1 MSVRAIHVDEV
12 APQRWRNGGGF
23 TRELLAWP
31 AVEAWRLRVSVAE
44 VESDGPFSSLPA
56 VERWFAVLDGNGVE
70 LTVGGIAH
78 VVTRDAAPLH
88 FSGEATTACRLL
100 DGPTRDLNLML
111 RGIRGG
117 MFRAEAGQ
125 PWRPRAA
132 HCGLFAAVAGQCVG
146 SGQFAVPA
154 RCLLWF
160 AEAPASLTFIPTQ
173 PDAGAIGWWLAAT
186 PQEHAAWA

>member
-12 APQRWRNGGGF
+12 APQRWHNGGGF

-31 AVEAWRLRVSVAE
+31 AVEAWRLRVSVAD
-44 VESDGPFSSLPA
+44 VESDGPFSSFAA

-70 LTVGGIAH
+70 LTVGGTVH
-78 VVTRDAAPLH
+78 VLTQGTDPLH

-100 DGPTRDLNLML
+100 AGPTRDLNLML

-132 HCGLFAAVAGQCVG
+132 QCGLFAAVAGQCIG
-146 SGQFAVPA
+146 ATESAVPA

-160 AEAPASLTFIPTQ
+160 DEAPPSLTFVP
-173 PDAGAIGWWLAAT
+173 AGPNPGVIGWWLAAT
-186 PQEHAAWA
+186 PQENAAWA